1 MRIIIEGKCNDY
13 NLEQILGLAS
23 DKISVIIKEEEPEL
37 FQSIVDE
44 VDDAYIISASV
55 ELGFKVRG
63 QEELQSLVTE
73 HGEVLTFKFTT
84 DGEDVELTGS
94 NKDVPVFND
103 TDRAYVDLS
112 EGLEEVEPQL
122 DVEGLA
128 IIYQATIA
136 GIKVTV
142 YENGF
147 AQYHKEGK
155 LVQECIVPTDKL
167 DDFLEELERLVGED
181 IC

>member
-1 MRIIIEGKCNDY
+1 MRIILEGKFNDY
-13 NLEQILGLAS
+13 NLEQILGIAS
-23 DKISVIIKEEEPEL
+23 DKAIEIISKEDAELIKTISTDVED
-37 FQSIVDE
+37 VK
-44 VDDAYIISASV
+44 IISASI

-84 DGEDVELTGS
+84 DGEDVELKGS

-128 IIYQATIA
+128 IIYQSTIA

>member
-1 MRIIIEGKCNDY
+1 MRIILEGKFNDY
-13 NLEQILGLAS
+13 NLEQILGIAS
-23 DKISVIIKEEEPEL
+23 DKAIEIISKEDAELIKTISTDVED
-37 FQSIVDE
+37 VK
-44 VDDAYIISASV
+44 IISASI

-128 IIYQATIA
+128 IIYQSTIA

>member
-1 MRIIIEGKCNDY
+1 MRIIIEGKCNEY

-23 DKISVIIKEEEPEL
+23 DKISDIIKEEEPKL

-73 HGEVLTFKFTT
+73 HGEVLTFKFTAN
-84 DGEDVELTGS
+84 GEGIELQGD
-94 NKDVPVFND
+94 NKDTPIFSD
-103 TDRAYVDLS
+103 TDRAYVDLA

-128 IIYQATIA
+128 IIYQATVA
-136 GIKVTV
+136 GFVVTV
-142 YENGF
+142 YENGY
-147 AQYHKEGK
+147 ALYHKDGK
-155 LVQECIVPTDKL
+155 LVQECTVPKDKIG
-167 DDFLEELERLVGED
+167 DFLEELNWFIEEQE
-181 IC
+181 

>member
-44 VDDAYIISASV
+44 VDDAYIISASI
-55 ELGFKVRG
+55 ELGFKVKG

-103 TDRAYVDLS
+103 TDRAYVDLA

-128 IIYQATIA
+128 IIYQATVA
-136 GIKVTV
+136 NIKVIV
-142 YENGF
+142 YENGY
-147 AQYHKEGK
+147 AQYYKEDK
-155 LVQECIVPTDKL
+155 LVLESTVPTEKL
-167 DDFLEELERLVGED
+167 DDFLEELKWLVDEEE
-181 IC
+181 

>member
-1 MRIIIEGKCNDY
+1 MRIIIEGKCNEY
-13 NLEQILGLAS
+13 NLEQILCLAS
-23 DKISVIIKEEEPEL
+23 DKISDIIKEEEPEL

-73 HGEVLTFKFTT
+73 HGEVLTFKFTAN
-84 DGEDVELTGS
+84 GEDIELQGD
-94 NKDVPVFND
+94 NKDTPIFSD
-103 TDRAYVDLS
+103 TDRAYVDLA

-128 IIYQATIA
+128 IIYQATVA
-136 GIKVTV
+136 GFVVTV
-142 YENGF
+142 YENGY
-147 AQYHKEGK
+147 ALYHKDGK
-155 LVQECIVPTDKL
+155 LVQECTVPKDKI
-167 DDFLEELERLVGED
+167 DDFLEELNWFIEEQE
-181 IC
+181 